1 MGQLDTYFQQ
11 MDHRISKLEYING
24 VTRRKKPQAFVDI
37 DNHFA
42 EIKKFVT
49 AKFKIL
55 DCTFENIESKMKL
68 KEIIDL
74 DLGQKMGTCEFR
86 IGQFESKIENLSASN
101 QQLTANVAKET
112 KYLDEKQEKLAH
124 QVRSDLHKFTED
136 CKKHDLILAQF
147 KLEVESAT
155 ATVRKNSI

>member
-1 MGQLDTYFQQ
+1 

-86 IGQFESKIENLSASN
+86 IG
-101 QQLTANVAKET
+101 
-112 KYLDEKQEKLAH
+112 
-124 QVRSDLHKFTED
+124 
-136 CKKHDLILAQF
+136 
-147 KLEVESAT
+147 
-155 ATVRKNSI
+155 